1 MLYNKCITYMHI
13 TNIYNTYIFYIHT
26 YIYIYIHM
34 PAPKA
39 EELYLFSHA
48 MLNMALRVYTYTAQY
63 ASCRAIWNTS

>member
-1 MLYNKCITYMHI
+1 
-13 TNIYNTYIFYIHT
+13 
-26 YIYIYIHM
+26 M